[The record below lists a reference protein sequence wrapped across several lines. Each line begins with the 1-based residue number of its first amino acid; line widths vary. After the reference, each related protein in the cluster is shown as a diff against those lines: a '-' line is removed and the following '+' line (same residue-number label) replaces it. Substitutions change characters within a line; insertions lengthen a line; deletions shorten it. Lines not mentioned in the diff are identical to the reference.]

1 MGLKTDLIDAKIEG
15 LKLSGANDEA
25 ILKAQDTLETQC
37 ELEVEAIVN
46 FLTQCKFRVTNLAAN
61 VVLEDFQIPEQQ
73 GDIQPDVQ
81 VAANIPVNTSGGPG
95 TTTSVGILN
104 NANAK
109 ANGTGG
115 ILTKPINVS
124 KAGGGTGLLQSTG
137 YVYIGEDPD
146 SQEEFNV
153 SNKNGQ
159 IQHTSVE
166 LFREDIEDL
175 LG

>member
-25 ILKAQDTLETQC
+25 ILKAQDALETQC

-73 GDIQPDVQ
+73 GDIQPQ
-81 VAANIPVNTSGGPG
+81 VTSTDIPFPGG
-95 TTTSVGILN
+95 VGGAPIQVPLN
-104 NANAK
+104 GGQ
-109 ANGTGG
+109 NGV
-115 ILTKPINVS
+115 LTKPINVS

-146 SQEEFNV
+146 SQEDFNV
-153 SNKNGQ
+153 SNKDGQ